1 MVTSGGQAKIKK
13 KIMVVQDIHIVKI
26 KIKKIVEIRG
36 RYRKIG
42 SR

>member
-1 MVTSGGQAKIKK
+1 MVTDGGQAKIKK
-13 KIMVVQDIHIVKI
+13 NNGGSGYIVKI
-26 KIKKIVEIRG
+26 KIRKIIEIRG